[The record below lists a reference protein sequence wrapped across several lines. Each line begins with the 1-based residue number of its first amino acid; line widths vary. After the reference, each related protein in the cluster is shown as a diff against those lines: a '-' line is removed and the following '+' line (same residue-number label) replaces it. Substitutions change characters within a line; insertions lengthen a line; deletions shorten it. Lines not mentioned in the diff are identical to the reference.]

1 LANVRRGLV
10 WLPAIG
16 QMAVIFAASSIPNL
30 TELPGGISDHA
41 GHFGGYSLLSVLV
54 VFAMASGRWA
64 GVTTGV
70 AARAVLISAI
80 YGLTDEFHQ
89 RFVPGRSPA
98 WDDIAADVA
107 GALAAALV
115 ALLARYVV
123 GRLMRTRDV

>member
-1 LANVRRGLV
+1 MV
-10 WLPAIG
+10 
-16 QMAVIFAASSIPNL
+16 VIFVASSIPNL

-41 GHFGGYSLLSVLV
+41 GHFSGYALLSVLL
-54 VFAMASGRWA
+54 VFALASGRWA
-64 GVTTGV
+64 GVTAGV
-70 AARAVLISAI
+70 AARAVLISSI

-89 RFVPGRSPA
+89 QFVPGRSPA
-98 WDDIAADVA
+98 WDDIAADSV